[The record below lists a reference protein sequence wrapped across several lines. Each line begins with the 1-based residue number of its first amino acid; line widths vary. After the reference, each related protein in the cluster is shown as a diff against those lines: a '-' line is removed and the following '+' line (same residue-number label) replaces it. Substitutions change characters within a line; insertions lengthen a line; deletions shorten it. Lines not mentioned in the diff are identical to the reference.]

1 MLKNKEEKETKT
13 SKQKINKNNPK
24 LFFDNEDIDIE
35 DSREVLDDD
44 RVYSILESVLFFS
57 DRPITLDAF
66 KCAFEGTNINLI
78 QIKKYLNKYSA
89 LLAESNR
96 GVYLEQIASGY
107 QLRTKQDNTDFL
119 NKLKKARP
127 FRLSPPSLEALAIIA
142 YEQPCVKAR
151 LDEIRAVDSS
161 HLLRGLMDK
170 GLVTFYGKSDLPG
183 KPMLYKTT
191 KKFLEIFGLKNL
203 KTLPQMNEIDAL
215 LPKGTMEELDKEESL
230 PLLADLSE
238 DLKMKSSD
246 LREKSQEDY
255 KKTEEQLKKITE
267 DLLQVQVPQKETAL
281 NFSKDSSD
289 VPT

>member
-1 MLKNKEEKETKT
+1 MPKGEEEKAIKT
-13 SKQKINKNNPK
+13 SKQKASHHKPK
-24 LFFDNEDIDIE
+24 LFFDDENIDIE
-35 DSREVLDDD
+35 DKREVLDED
-44 RVYSILESVLFFS
+44 RVYSILESILFFS
-57 DRPITLDAF
+57 DRPVTLDSF

-78 QIKKYLNKYSA
+78 KVKKYLNKYSA

-107 QLRTKQDNTDFL
+107 QLRTKQDNVDFL
-119 NKLKKARP
+119 SKLKKARP
-127 FRLSPPSLEALAIIA
+127 FRLSPSSLEVLAIVA

-170 GLVTFYGKSDLPG
+170 GLVAFYGKSDLPG

-191 KKFLEIFGLKNL
+191 KKFLEVFGLKNL
-203 KTLPQMNEIDAL
+203 KTLPQMNEIDDL
-215 LPKGTMEELDKEESL
+215 LPKGTLEEIDKEESL
-230 PLLADLSE
+230 PPLADLSE

-246 LREKSQEDY
+246 LKEKSQEDY

-267 DLLQVQVPQKETAL
+267 DLLQVQIPQKENAL
-281 NFSKDSSD
+281 NFFKDSQ
-289 VPT
+289 